1 MGAHFKTIF
10 PSEHINKYKYQKLEY
25 QSTFPVVKSFV
36 FQLQYLKNANF
47 EQNFDD
53 YDSRNQIIWTK
64 KKVLASVKFNL
75 LL

>member
-10 PSEHINKYKYQKLEY
+10 PSEHINKCKYQKLEY

-64 KKVLASVKFNL
+64 KKVSSLGKV
-75 LL
+75 